1 MKDFYLFGA
10 GINCEAVISFF
21 GIKNIKGIIDSNIQ
35 LHGKSINGIEIMGV
49 DEYIKNGQ
57 NKKIYI
63 TSYYQAESII
73 ENLKERKIINYYKSP
88 YMQTGF
94 FKSAMDIINKL
105 NLYKYQKVCFI
116 NCSPLTESII
126 EILNNKYKC
135 DLKIIDL
142 NYSLKESEM
151 VVVSDAVTDKEIY

>member
-57 NKKIYI
+57 NEKIYI

-73 ENLKERKIINYYKSP
+73 ENLKERKRICFRRSVAWNFNKRQFCFLGHGRNGRVSLHFFIRLFPEPSLPVIIALFAN
-88 YMQTGF
+88 
-94 FKSAMDIINKL
+94 A
-105 NLYKYQKVCFI
+105 
-116 NCSPLTESII
+116 
-126 EILNNKYKC
+126 IL
-135 DLKIIDL
+135 IHP
-142 NYSLKESEM
+142 
-151 VVVSDAVTDKEIY
+151 AFG

>member
-57 NKKIYI
+57 NEKIYI

-105 NLYKYQKVCFI
+105 NLYKIK
-116 NCSPLTESII
+116 
-126 EILNNKYKC
+126 
-135 DLKIIDL
+135 
-142 NYSLKESEM
+142 NYVLLI
-151 VVVSDAVTDKEIY
+151 VVR